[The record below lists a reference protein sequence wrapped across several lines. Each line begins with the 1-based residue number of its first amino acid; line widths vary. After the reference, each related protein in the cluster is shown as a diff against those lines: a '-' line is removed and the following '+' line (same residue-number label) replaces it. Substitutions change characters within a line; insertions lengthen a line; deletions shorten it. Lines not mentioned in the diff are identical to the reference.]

1 MRPMEAFSRPGV
13 IASRRR
19 SGANP
24 TFSASQKASKKLIII
39 DHYLHSVAIGAMLI
53 PYNAW
58 YGGEHEPQPKK

>member
-1 MRPMEAFSRPGV
+1 MGDSSHTEYMGLGYFYL
-13 IASRRR
+13 
-19 SGANP
+19 
-24 TFSASQKASKKLIII
+24 K